1 MQNTWSCLVQGR
13 TCLFPEYENPHCNG
27 HEVTIGCQVQFIKS
41 DPMGGKVLRT
51 GVHCPG
57 CNATRSH
64 CWRQLTLVRA
74 GAGLRVISRLSQC
87 PFPARCLPS
96 PPPSCSPPFSSSSG
110 FSSCPPPPPRPLADP
125 LHPASSVSMVIMW
138 TRAVADSATRFSKL

>member
-1 MQNTWSCLVQGR
+1 MSCLVQGR
-13 TCLFPEYENPHCNG
+13 TCLFQEYENPHCKG

-51 GVHCPG
+51 GVQCPG

-74 GAGLRVISRLSQC
+74 GAGLRVISRLSQSVC
-87 PFPARCLPS
+87 FGHFRQHVRHLHIHPVLPLSPLLLASLRPHLPLPA
-96 PPPSCSPPFSSSSG
+96 
-110 FSSCPPPPPRPLADP
+110 PLQT
-125 LHPASSVSMVIMW
+125 LSTQPAVSVW
-138 TRAVADSATRFSKL
+138 

>member
-1 MQNTWSCLVQGR
+1 MILFGPRSNLLVQ
-13 TCLFPEYENPHCNG
+13 ENENPHCKG

-87 PFPARCLPS
+87 VLWPFPATCS
-96 PPPSCSPPFSSSSG
+96 PPPHPSCSPAFSSSA
-110 FSSCPPPPPRPLADP
+110 FCSSPPPPPRPLADP